1 MCSGQEK
8 GFCVTNHPII
18 SLDAMGGDDA
28 PEIVIQGA
36 ELALRQYPRMKLVL
50 VGDEQRLKK
59 ALGQTKFARS
69 IDIIHADDMVMPED
83 KPSQALRNGKNTS
96 MWQAIKLVADK
107 QADAVVSAG
116 NTGALMAMSKLQ
128 LRMMEGVKRPAIAG
142 FFPTISG
149 SGCMLD
155 MGANIE
161 CNEDN
166 LVQFAIMG
174 SAFVRSVLNREQ
186 PTIGLLNVG
195 AEEQK
200 GFDYLR
206 VAAQILSSDKLGLNY
221 AGFVEGSDIGNGTVD
236 VVVTDG
242 FTGNV
247 ALKTAEGI
255 ADLFQHS
262 LKTSFSQTLLSKL
275 AYLAARPQ
283 LRRVR
288 SLLDPRA
295 HNGAVLLGLNGIS
308 VKSHGGTDG
317 FGFANAIHV
326 AVEMIEHGFMPE
338 VSQTIAEANP
348 ILEQEKGKGDD

>member
-1 MCSGQEK
+1 M
-8 GFCVTNHPII
+8 TNKPII
-18 SLDAMGGDDA
+18 SLDAMGGDNA

-36 ELALRQYPRMKLVL
+36 ERALQRYPQMKLVL
-50 VGDEQRLKK
+50 VGDEARLSQML
-59 ALGQTKFARS
+59 AQTKFARA
-69 IDIIHADDMVMPED
+69 IDIMHADERVKPED

-96 MWQAIKLVADK
+96 MWQAIKLVADN

-128 LRMMEGVKRPAIAG
+128 LRMMDGVSRPAIAG
-142 FFPTISG
+142 FFPTVTG

-174 SAFVRSVLNREQ
+174 SAFVRSVLNREA

-200 GFDYLR
+200 GFEYLR
-206 VAAQILSSDKLGLNY
+206 VAASILSSDKLGLNY
-221 AGFVEGSDIGNGTVD
+221 KGFVEGSDIGHGSVD

-262 LKTSFSQTLLSKL
+262 LKKSFSQSIFSKMS
-275 AYLAARPQ
+275 YLTARPQ

-326 AVEMIEHGFMPE
+326 AVEMIKYGFMPE
-338 VSQTIAEANP
+338 VSQTIAKANQV
-348 ILEQEKGKGDD
+348 LEQEKGNDE